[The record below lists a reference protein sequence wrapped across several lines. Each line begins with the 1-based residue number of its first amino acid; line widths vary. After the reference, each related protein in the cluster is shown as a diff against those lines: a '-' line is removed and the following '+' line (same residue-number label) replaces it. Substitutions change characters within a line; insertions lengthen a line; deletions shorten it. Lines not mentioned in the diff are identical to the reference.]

1 MNIHR
6 FFLFGL
12 FILMVSVNAENLSA
26 NSYLQTPEAGER
38 IKAALKKGGIPL
50 MQVEKLMLALSLSEQ
65 QREKVEPIFLTSI
78 KKRAKALRKLK
89 GVNGRPQEAIEDLK
103 KIQRKE
109 KNKLKKILDSAQFT
123 TYMVIVGQNKAFL
136 NGLGN
141 MRIPDIQ
148 GGVGGGYRNQ
158 SPAVRN

>member
-12 FILMVSVNAENLSA
+12 FIVMVSVNAENLSA

-103 KIQRKE
+103 KIQR
-109 KNKLKKILDSAQFT
+109 
-123 TYMVIVGQNKAFL
+123 
-136 NGLGN
+136 
-141 MRIPDIQ
+141 IQ
-148 GGVGGGYRNQ
+148 EEIR
-158 SPAVRN
+158 

>member
-1 MNIHR
+1 
-6 FFLFGL
+6 
-12 FILMVSVNAENLSA
+12 MVSVNAENLSA

-50 MQVEKLMLALSLSEQ
+50 MQAEKLMLALSLSEQ

-109 KNKLKKILDSAQFT
+109 KNKLKKILDSNQFR
-123 TYMVIVGQNKAFL
+123 TYTLIVDNNKDFIK
-136 NGLGN
+136 GLGN
-141 MRIPDIQ
+141 MRIPMVQ
-148 GGVGGGYRNQ
+148 GCMGGGYNNQ
-158 SPAVRN
+158 SPETKQ

>member
-12 FILMVSVNAENLSA
+12 FIVMVSVNAENLSA

-123 TYMVIVGQNKAFL
+123 TYTVIVAQNKEFL

-141 MRIPDIQ
+141 MRIPDIL

>member
-1 MNIHR
+1 ME
-6 FFLFGL
+6 
-12 FILMVSVNAENLSA
+12 LMMT
-26 NSYLQTPEAGER
+26 YLQTSEAGER

-109 KNKLKKILDSAQFT
+109 KNLLTKNF
-123 TYMVIVGQNKAFL
+123 
-136 NGLGN
+136 
-141 MRIPDIQ
+141 
-148 GGVGGGYRNQ
+148 
-158 SPAVRN
+158 